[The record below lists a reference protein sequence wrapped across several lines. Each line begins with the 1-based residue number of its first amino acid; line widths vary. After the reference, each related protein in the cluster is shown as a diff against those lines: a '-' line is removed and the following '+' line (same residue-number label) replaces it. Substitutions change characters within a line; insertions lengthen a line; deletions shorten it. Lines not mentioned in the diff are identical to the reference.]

1 VTIDLETL
9 ALIQKA
15 VLKNQTLESTGLE
28 LTPQVVEAFNSLV
41 REYEDATKGS
51 MAEVVEDLEWG
62 KWDSFIRANEKAH
75 GPLFGDKPLDEQ
87 LAERKAEHLRRTSK
101 DS

>member
-1 VTIDLETL
+1 
-9 ALIQKA
+9 
-15 VLKNQTLESTGLE
+15 
-28 LTPQVVEAFNSLV
+28 
-41 REYEDATKGS
+41 

-87 LAERKAEHLRRTSK
+87 LAERKAENPRTNSS
-101 DS
+101 DT